1 MPATAPS
8 NSFTISK
15 VLQRRHR
22 KAHGK
27 IGFAA
32 LARNIASK
40 WKVLDAVSLVPLNEE
55 ATVENVRYRK
65 ELETWKRSQKEKDI
79 AQKEKDR

>member
-40 WKVLDAVSLVPLNEE
+40 WKGLDAASLVPLNKQ
-55 ATVENVRYRK
+55 AAVENVRYRK
-65 ELETWKRSQKEKDI
+65 KLEIWKCSQKEKDI